1 MLHTCRMMRTI
12 RFGLASA
19 LLLFV
24 AAGRAQG
31 DVITFENFA
40 PPGGVVNVNPAS
52 PYSEAGFRLTPTNA
66 GSAVFDATAVA
77 DMPGNTTD
85 FFGFAEGNIIT
96 LTNVAGVP
104 FNLSSLLLGPTTIAT
119 FPSVSITLVGNFAG
133 GGSLTRTFSV
143 LTTAT
148 PVALSDFTNLTSV
161 VFRTTDDSG
170 IDNINVTPVPEPAT
184 MLLLGTG
191 LAGVAAKVRQRRHA
205 KKTKTA

>member
-1 MLHTCRMMRTI
+1 MMRTI

-19 LLLFV
+19 LLLFI

-31 DVITFENFA
+31 EVITFENFA

-66 GSAVFDATAVA
+66 GSAVFDAAAFV

-104 FNLSSLLLGPTTIAT
+104 FNLSSLLLGPTTIGSGAVT
-119 FPSVSITLVGNFAG
+119 MTLVGNLTG
-133 GGSLTRTFSV
+133 GGSITRTFSF

-148 PVALSDFTNLTSV
+148 PVTLSGFTNLTRV
-161 VFRTTDDSG
+161 VFSTTDDAG

-184 MLLLGTG
+184 LLLLGTG
-191 LAGVAAKVRQRRHA
+191 LAGVAARVRKRRQ
-205 KKTKTA
+205 TA